1 MAPYSKFKL
10 TIQLLFKN
18 VYITYQHIWYIKFF
32 KIYQAL
38 KNKKKNIRNVWV
50 ATIKINEITFKA
62 ISKHNNKNLNQI

>member
-1 MAPYSKFKL
+1 MVAPYSKFKL

-50 ATIKINEITFKA
+50 ATIKINEITFKD
-62 ISKHNNKNLNQI
+62 ISKYNNKILH

>member
-62 ISKHNNKNLNQI
+62 ISKHNNKNLY

>member
-1 MAPYSKFKL
+1 MAPYGKFKL

-62 ISKHNNKNLNQI
+62 ISKHNNKNLY

>member
-10 TIQLLFKN
+10 TIELLFKN
-18 VYITYQHIWYIKFF
+18 VYITYKHIWYIKFF

-50 ATIKINEITFKA
+50 ATIKMNEITFKA
-62 ISKHNNKNLNQI
+62 ISKHNNKNLH

>member
-50 ATIKINEITFKA
+50 ATIKINQITFKA
-62 ISKHNNKNLNQI
+62 ISKHNNKNLY

>member
-1 MAPYSKFKL
+1 MAPYGKFKL

-38 KNKKKNIRNVWV
+38 KNKKKIIRNVWV
-50 ATIKINEITFKA
+50 ATIKINQITFKA
-62 ISKHNNKNLNQI
+62 ISKHNNKNLY

>member
-50 ATIKINEITFKA
+50 GTIKMNEITFKA
-62 ISKHNNKNLNQI
+62 ISKHNNKNLY